1 MPYLLFAFIKQLGRH
16 ENENN
21 SIIVCP
27 LSPWCLCIQRIEAS
41 WFVAFQYTLEESTTA
56 GQKEVN
62 KSVATVAKAFKVLM
76 MGVNENIFGGEFD
89 ETSYSCCSKNGEKC
103 QHDKQCESGWCDWH
117 GFGHGTCETCPPKEE
132 QSWADSCDPK

>member
-1 MPYLLFAFIKQLGRH
+1 MKTKITQSLFALLVLGASAS
-16 ENENN
+16 NE
-21 SIIVCP
+21 SK
-27 LSPWCLCIQRIEAS
+27 LRGSSPS
-41 WFVAFQYTLEESTTA
+41 NTLEESTTA

-103 QHDKQCESGWCDWH
+103 QYDKQCESGWCDWH
-117 GFGHGTCETCPPKEE
+117 GLGYGTCETCPPKEE
-132 QSWADSCDPK
+132 QTWADSCDPK